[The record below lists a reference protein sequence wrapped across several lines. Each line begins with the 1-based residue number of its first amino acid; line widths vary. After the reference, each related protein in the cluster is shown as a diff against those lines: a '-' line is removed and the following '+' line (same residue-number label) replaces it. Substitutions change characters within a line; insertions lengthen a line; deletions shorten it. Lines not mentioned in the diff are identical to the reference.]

1 MSTNPNTKLSSLNWA
16 VAELDK
22 QKEELITKLGIA
34 QKREETNSLLEEVIA
49 QKDAMENRISSLQ
62 EGLKAST
69 DLVDEPIVN
78 LSDELDKIDDK
89 LEIAKDR
96 LNTLEQEEYLE
107 ELGKKLNGD
116 FAADSSNQT
125 EESTTLSIEPI
136 DLLDDS
142 QTLTESSK
150 SKKIES
156 TANSLQPFSP
166 PTPVLMKSP
175 TNRIE
180 TDEKT
185 ESEIETTV
193 PEIDVTVTNKV
204 TKLEQCSPSTAQGL
218 EECAKS
224 LGMEP
229 DFLLNKGMQAVLRM
243 IARNG
248 NKVSFPLEVEQIEK
262 S

>member
-1 MSTNPNTKLSSLNWA
+1 VDLTESKSSSLRWA
-16 VAELDK
+16 IEELSK
-22 QKEELITKLGIA
+22 QKDELKSKLKIA
-34 QKREETNSLLEEVIA
+34 HKREETNSLINEVNA
-49 QKDAMENRISSLQ
+49 QKAALENRILSLE
-62 EGLKAST
+62 EGLKASSE
-69 DLVDEPIVN
+69 LVDDPVMN
-78 LSDELDKIDDK
+78 LSEELDKVNDK

-116 FAADSSNQT
+116 FASDSSNQT

-136 DLLDDS
+136 NLIDDS
-142 QTLTESSK
+142 QTLTESNK
-150 SKKIES
+150 PKKIES
-156 TANSLQPFSP
+156 TADSLQPLSP
-166 PTPVLMKSP
+166 PTTVLMKSP

-180 TDEKT
+180 TEEKT
-185 ESEIETTV
+185 ESKIETTV
-193 PEIDVTVTNKV
+193 PEIDVTDKV
-204 TKLEQCSPSTAQGL
+204 TKLEHCSPGTAQGL

-229 DFLLNKGMQAVLRM
+229 DFLLNKSMQAILRM

>member
-1 MSTNPNTKLSSLNWA
+1 MDLTESKSSSLRWA
-16 VAELDK
+16 IEELSK
-22 QKEELITKLGIA
+22 QKDELKSKLNIA
-34 QKREETNSLLEEVIA
+34 HKREETNSLINEVNA
-49 QKDAMENRISSLQ
+49 QKAALENRILSLE
-62 EGLKAST
+62 EGLKASSE
-69 DLVDEPIVN
+69 LVDDPVMN
-78 LSDELDKIDDK
+78 LSEELDKVNDK

-150 SKKIES
+150 PKKIES
-156 TANSLQPFSP
+156 TADSLQPLSP

-180 TDEKT
+180 TEEKT
-185 ESEIETTV
+185 ESKVETAV
-193 PEIDVTVTNKV
+193 PGIDVTDKA
-204 TKLEQCSPSTAQGL
+204 TKLEQCSPVPVQGL

-229 DFLLNKGMQAVLRM
+229 DFLLSKGMQAVLRM

>member
-1 MSTNPNTKLSSLNWA
+1 MDLTESKSSSLRWA
-16 VAELDK
+16 IEELSK
-22 QKEELITKLGIA
+22 QKDELKSKLNIA
-34 QKREETNSLLEEVIA
+34 HKREETNSLINEVNA
-49 QKDAMENRISSLQ
+49 QKAALENRILSLE
-62 EGLKAST
+62 EGLKASSE
-69 DLVDEPIVN
+69 LVDDPVMN
-78 LSDELDKIDDK
+78 LSEELDKVNDK

-116 FAADSSNQT
+116 FASDSSNQT

-136 DLLDDS
+136 NLIDDS
-142 QTLTESSK
+142 QTLTESNK
-150 SKKIES
+150 PKKIES
-156 TANSLQPFSP
+156 AADSLQPLSP

-180 TDEKT
+180 TEEKT
-185 ESEIETTV
+185 ENEIETNV
-193 PEIDVTVTNKV
+193 PDIDEANKL
-204 TKLEQCSPSTAQGL
+204 TKLEQCSSETAQGL

-229 DFLLNKGMQAVLRM
+229 DFLLNKGIQAVLRM

-248 NKVSFPLEVEQIEK
+248 NKISFPLEVEQIEK

>member
-1 MSTNPNTKLSSLNWA
+1 MSIINNKSNSLRWAIEELS
-16 VAELDK
+16 K
-22 QKEELITKLGIA
+22 QKDELNSKLGIA
-34 QKREETNSLLEEVIA
+34 RKREETSSLINEVIA
-49 QKDAMENRISSLQ
+49 QKAALENRISSLQ
-62 EGLKAST
+62 EGLKTSSE
-69 DLVDEPIVN
+69 LVDEPVFN
-78 LSDELDKIDDK
+78 LTEELDKIDDK

-150 SKKIES
+150 PKKIES
-156 TANSLQPFSP
+156 TADSLQPLSP

-180 TDEKT
+180 TEEKT
-185 ESEIETTV
+185 ESKIETTV
-193 PEIDVTVTNKV
+193 PGIDVTDKA
-204 TKLEQCSPSTAQGL
+204 TKLEQCSPVPVQGL

>member
-1 MSTNPNTKLSSLNWA
+1 MDLTESKSSSLRWA
-16 VAELDK
+16 IEELSK
-22 QKEELITKLGIA
+22 QKDELKSKLNIA
-34 QKREETNSLLEEVIA
+34 HKREETNSLINEVNA
-49 QKDAMENRISSLQ
+49 QKAALENRILSLE
-62 EGLKAST
+62 EGLKASSE
-69 DLVDEPIVN
+69 LVDDPVMN
-78 LSDELDKIDDK
+78 LSEELDKVNDK

-150 SKKIES
+150 PKKIES
-156 TANSLQPFSP
+156 TADSLQPLSP

-180 TDEKT
+180 TEEKT
-185 ESEIETTV
+185 ESKIETTV
-193 PEIDVTVTNKV
+193 PEIDVNNKV
-204 TKLEQCSPSTAQGL
+204 AKLEQCSPASIQNL
-218 EECAKS
+218 EECANA
-224 LGMEP
+224 LGIEP
-229 DFLLNKGMQAVLRM
+229 DFLLNKGLQAVLRM
-243 IARNG
+243 IGRNG
-248 NKVSFPLEVEQIEK
+248 NKISFPLEVEQVEN

>member
-1 MSTNPNTKLSSLNWA
+1 MCAINNKNNSLRWA
-16 VAELDK
+16 IDELTK
-22 QKEELITKLGIA
+22 QKDELNSKLCIA
-34 QKREETNSLLEEVIA
+34 QKREETSSLINEVNA
-49 QKDAMENRISSLQ
+49 QKVALENRISSLQ
-62 EGLKAST
+62 EGLEASSK
-69 DLVDEPIVN
+69 LVDEPAVN
-78 LSDELDKIDDK
+78 LSEELDKIDDK

-107 ELGKKLNGD
+107 ELWKKLNGD
-116 FAADSSNQT
+116 FVGDSSYQT
-125 EESTTLSIEPI
+125 KDSATLSIEPI

-142 QTLTESSK
+142 QTLSKPSESQN
-150 SKKIES
+150 IES
-156 TANSLQPFSP
+156 TADSLQPFSP
-166 PTPVLMKSP
+166 PTPVLMKTP

-180 TDEKT
+180 TEEKT
-185 ESEIETTV
+185 ENEIETKLN
-193 PEIDVTVTNKV
+193 EIDLTDKV
-204 TKLEQCSPSTAQGL
+204 SKLDQCSPVTTHGL

-229 DFLLNKGMQAVLRM
+229 DFLLNKSMQAILRM

>member
-1 MSTNPNTKLSSLNWA
+1 MSIINNKSNSLRWAIEELS
-16 VAELDK
+16 K
-22 QKEELITKLGIA
+22 QKDELNSKLGIA
-34 QKREETNSLLEEVIA
+34 RKREETSSLINEVIA
-49 QKDAMENRISSLQ
+49 QKAALENRISSLQ
-62 EGLKAST
+62 EGLKASSE
-69 DLVDEPIVN
+69 LVDEPVVS
-78 LSDELDKIDDK
+78 LSEELDKIDDK

-150 SKKIES
+150 PKKIES
-156 TANSLQPFSP
+156 TADSLQPLSP

-180 TDEKT
+180 TEEKT
-185 ESEIETTV
+185 ESKIETTV
-193 PEIDVTVTNKV
+193 PGIDVTDKA
-204 TKLEQCSPSTAQGL
+204 TKLEQCSPVPVQGL

>member
-1 MSTNPNTKLSSLNWA
+1 MDLTESKSSSLRWA
-16 VAELDK
+16 IEELSK
-22 QKEELITKLGIA
+22 QKDELKSKLNIA
-34 QKREETNSLLEEVIA
+34 HKREETNSLINEVNA
-49 QKDAMENRISSLQ
+49 QKAALENRILSLE
-62 EGLKAST
+62 EGLKASSE
-69 DLVDEPIVN
+69 LVDDPVMN
-78 LSDELDKIDDK
+78 LSEELDKVNDK

-150 SKKIES
+150 PKKIES
-156 TANSLQPFSP
+156 TADSLQPLSP

-180 TDEKT
+180 TEEKT
-185 ESEIETTV
+185 ESKIETTV
-193 PEIDVTVTNKV
+193 PGIDVTDKA
-204 TKLEQCSPSTAQGL
+204 TKLEQCSPVPVQGL

>member
-1 MSTNPNTKLSSLNWA
+1 MSIINNKSNSLRWAIEELS
-16 VAELDK
+16 K
-22 QKEELITKLGIA
+22 QKDELNSKLGIA
-34 QKREETNSLLEEVIA
+34 RKREETSSLINEVIA
-49 QKDAMENRISSLQ
+49 QKAALENRISSLQ
-62 EGLKAST
+62 EGLKTSSE
-69 DLVDEPIVN
+69 LVDDPVFN
-78 LSDELDKIDDK
+78 LTEELDKIDDK

-150 SKKIES
+150 PKKIES
-156 TANSLQPFSP
+156 TADSLQPLSP

-180 TDEKT
+180 TEEKT
-185 ESEIETTV
+185 ESKIETTV
-193 PEIDVTVTNKV
+193 PGIDVTDKA
-204 TKLEQCSPSTAQGL
+204 TKLEQCSPVPVQGL

>member
-1 MSTNPNTKLSSLNWA
+1 MNQEKIDSLQWAIEELS
-16 VAELDK
+16 K
-22 QKEELITKLGIA
+22 QKDELNSKLGIA
-34 QKREETNSLLEEVIA
+34 RKREETSSLINEVNA
-49 QKDAMENRISSLQ
+49 QKIALESRISSLQ
-62 EGLKAST
+62 QGLKASSE
-69 DLVDEPIVN
+69 LVDEPVFN
-78 LSDELDKIDDK
+78 LSEELDKIDDK

-193 PEIDVTVTNKV
+193 PEIDVTDKV
-204 TKLEQCSPSTAQGL
+204 AKLEQCSYGTAQGL

>member
-1 MSTNPNTKLSSLNWA
+1 MDLTESKSSSLRWA
-16 VAELDK
+16 IEELSK
-22 QKEELITKLGIA
+22 QKDELKSKLNIA
-34 QKREETNSLLEEVIA
+34 HKREETNSLINEVNA
-49 QKDAMENRISSLQ
+49 QKAALENRILSLE
-62 EGLKAST
+62 EGLKASSE
-69 DLVDEPIVN
+69 LVDDPVMN
-78 LSDELDKIDDK
+78 LSEELDKVNDK

-136 DLLDDS
+136 NLIDDS
-142 QTLTESSK
+142 QTLTESNK
-150 SKKIES
+150 PKKIES
-156 TANSLQPFSP
+156 TADSLQPLSP

-180 TDEKT
+180 TEEKT
-185 ESEIETTV
+185 ESKIETTV
-193 PEIDVTVTNKV
+193 PEIDVTDKV
-204 TKLEQCSPSTAQGL
+204 TKLEQCSPGTAQGL

-229 DFLLNKGMQAVLRM
+229 DFLLNKSMQAILRM

>member
-49 QKDAMENRISSLQ
+49 QKNAMENRISSLQ

-69 DLVDEPIVN
+69 ELVDEPVVN
-78 LSDELDKIDDK
+78 LSEELDKIDDK

-193 PEIDVTVTNKV
+193 PEIDVTNKV
-204 TKLEQCSPSTAQGL
+204 TKLEQCLPSTAQGL

-229 DFLLNKGMQAVLRM
+229 DFLLNKGIQAVLRM

>member
-1 MSTNPNTKLSSLNWA
+1 MNQEKIDSLQWAIEELS
-16 VAELDK
+16 K
-22 QKEELITKLGIA
+22 QKEELNSKLGIA
-34 QKREETNSLLEEVIA
+34 QKREETSSLIDEVNA
-49 QKDAMENRISSLQ
+49 QKIALENRISSLQ
-62 EGLKAST
+62 EGLEASSE
-69 DLVDEPIVN
+69 LVDEPVVN
-78 LSDELDKIDDK
+78 LSEELDKIDDK

-116 FAADSSNQT
+116 FAGDSSDQT
-125 EESTTLSIEPI
+125 NESVTLPIEPI

-142 QTLTESSK
+142 QTLSEPSESQ
-150 SKKIES
+150 KIES
-156 TANSLQPFSP
+156 TAVSLQPLSP

-180 TDEKT
+180 TEEKT
-185 ESEIETTV
+185 ENEIETTV
-193 PEIDVTVTNKV
+193 PEIDVTNKV
-204 TKLEQCSPSTAQGL
+204 TKIEQCSPGTAQGI

-248 NKVSFPLEVEQIEK
+248 NKVSFPLEVEQIDI